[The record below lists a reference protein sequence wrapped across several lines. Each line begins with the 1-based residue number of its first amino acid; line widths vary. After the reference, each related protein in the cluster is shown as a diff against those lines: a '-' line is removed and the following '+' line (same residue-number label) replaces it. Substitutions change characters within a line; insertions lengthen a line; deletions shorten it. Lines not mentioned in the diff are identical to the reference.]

1 MRENEH
7 SGPQKNKS
15 LCSLCQSLVT
25 LWWNIFFP
33 VLALGGLL
41 SLHFTNIYFVAD
53 LALGSQ
59 TIEVSKE
66 EKLLSG
72 TPESRKRDKYAV
84 EFLQSRVKVLRRR
97 PLYM

>member
-59 TIEVSKE
+59 TIEVGKE
-66 EKLLSG
+66 ENFSQE
-72 TPESRKRDKYAV
+72 P
-84 EFLQSRVKVLRRR
+84 QSPGRETN
-97 PLYM
+97 MQWNSCSQG